1 MKDVNDSA
9 RLPEEEKE
17 AAVSEDKERNE
28 TELETAEVADGAQNE
43 EEQTAEEPAESEDAQ
58 TEQIRM
64 ETVDPA
70 FQISKRQGTAL
81 GSRSRYGFRVR
92 KRQTKNRRK
101 KNPSRFLRTNRS
113 VTGHG
118 VSGRLSPVRWRR
130 LSSLRSAASAC
141 IPIST
146 RIFSTVSSW
155 HRSFLCPA

>member
-70 FQISKRQGTAL
+70 FQISKRQGD
-81 GSRSRYGFRVR
+81 GSWEP
-92 KRQTKNRRK
+92 Q
-101 KNPSRFLRTNRS
+101 S
-113 VTGHG
+113 VWI
-118 VSGRLSPVRWRR
+118 SC
-130 LSSLRSAASAC
+130 AEASDEE
-141 IPIST
+141 PEEE
-146 RIFSTVSSW
+146 
-155 HRSFLCPA
+155 